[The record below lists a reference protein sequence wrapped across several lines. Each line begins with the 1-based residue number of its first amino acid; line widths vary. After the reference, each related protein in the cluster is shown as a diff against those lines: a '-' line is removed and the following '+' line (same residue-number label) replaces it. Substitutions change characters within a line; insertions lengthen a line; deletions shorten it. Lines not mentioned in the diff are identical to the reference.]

1 VVRPSFGERGESA
14 KAWRAGHTLEEIKA
28 IRREEAEN
36 AAAALGAEIEFFDA
50 GDYPLLESPEPVDRR
65 VMGSPGPR
73 HRTGH
78 LQVEVELDL
87 STNPPTAIRAA
98 NVRTAPKLVDGT
110 EYPRSLAD
118 GA

>member
-1 VVRPSFGERGESA
+1 MAGRPHAGGDQGDPPRGSGER
-14 KAWRAGHTLEEIKA
+14 
-28 IRREEAEN
+28 RREEAEN